1 MSIPRLIPVHLSI
14 ALIAG
19 APLPSFAQA
28 GAPIYMC
35 VDEHGRRTATNVRS
49 EMKGKKCERQVEGT
63 LPAPK
68 GTPPVEKRAAPSSP
82 ADFPKV
88 GVDTQ
93 KARDDI
99 RHQVLAEEL
108 ANEQKLLDKA
118 KQELA
123 EGNAPRSGE
132 DRSSP
137 KRLDRISDLE
147 RAVQR
152 HQKNIESLRREIG
165 NLK

>member
-1 MSIPRLIPVHLSI
+1 MSLPRPILFSLSI
-14 ALIAG
+14 ALG
-19 APLPSFAQA
+19 AAVPVPAFAQA

-49 EMKGKKCERQVEGT
+49 EMKGKKCERQVDAP
-63 LPAPK
+63 LPASP
-68 GTPPVEKRAAPSSP
+68 GTRPAAKRAAASSP
-82 ADFPKV
+82 TDFPKV
-88 GVDTQ
+88 GAEAQ

-99 RHQVLAEEL
+99 RQKVLAEEL
-108 ANEQKLLDKA
+108 ANEQKLLDNA

-123 EGNAPRSGE
+123 DGKAPRNGE

-137 KRLDRISDLE
+137 KHLDRISDLE
-147 RAVQR
+147 KSMQR
-152 HQKNIESLRREIG
+152 HQKNVESLQREIG

>member
-1 MSIPRLIPVHLSI
+1 MSYSRFSLFYLPI
-14 ALIAG
+14 AMIAAG
-19 APLPSFAQA
+19 PLPSLAQA
-28 GAPIYMC
+28 GLPIYMC

-49 EMKGKKCERQVEGT
+49 EMKGKKCERQVDGA

-68 GTPPVEKRAAPSSP
+68 GTPPAEKRAAPPSP

-88 GVDTQ
+88 GAEAQ

-99 RHQVLAEEL
+99 RQKVLADEL
-108 ANEQKLLDKA
+108 ANEQRLLGRA

-123 EGNAPRSGE
+123 EGSAPRSGE

-137 KRLDRISDLE
+137 RRLDRLSDLE
-147 RAVQR
+147 KSVQR
-152 HQKNIESLRREIG
+152 HQKNVESLQREIG

>member
-1 MSIPRLIPVHLSI
+1 MSLPRPFLFSLSI
-14 ALIAG
+14 ALGAG
-19 APLPSFAQA
+19 VPVPAFAQA
-28 GAPIYMC
+28 SAPIYMC

-49 EMKGKKCERQVEGT
+49 EMKDKKCERQADGPP
-63 LPAPK
+63 PASPA
-68 GTPPVEKRAAPSSP
+68 TRPVAKRAAGSSP
-82 ADFPKV
+82 PDFPKV
-88 GVDTQ
+88 GAEAQ

-99 RHQVLAEEL
+99 RQKVLAEEL
-108 ANEQKLLDKA
+108 GNEQKLLDRA

-123 EGNAPRSGE
+123 EGRVLRDGE

-147 RAVQR
+147 KSVQR
-152 HQKNIESLRREIG
+152 HQKNVESLEREIG